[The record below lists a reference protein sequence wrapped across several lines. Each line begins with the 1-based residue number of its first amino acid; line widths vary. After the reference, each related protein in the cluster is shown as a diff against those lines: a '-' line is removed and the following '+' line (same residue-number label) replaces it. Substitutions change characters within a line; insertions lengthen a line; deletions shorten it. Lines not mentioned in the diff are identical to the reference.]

1 MFKVFQSGEF
11 LCSLRNNLG
20 TLGKDM
26 ANGAIPDPAIPLAKD
41 VLQGLV
47 SNMVSNAILNVID
60 KLGRNITGNG
70 AVRAGRGFTFK

>member
-26 ANGAIPDPAIPLAKD
+26 ANRTIPDPAIPLAKD
-41 VLQGLV
+41 VLQELV
-47 SNMVSNAILNVID
+47 SKVKIWPTELHQT
-60 KLGRNITGNG
+60 LL
-70 AVRAGRGFTFK
+70 FL